1 MARMKILVLLFYSL
15 FISSTVWSQD
25 GVETAKMLV
34 AIADEAYNV
43 QKAIDVAKE
52 QYVMAAQADPQNIKA
67 NWMAGETY
75 LQTVDREKAT
85 EYFLQVYQLDPS
97 YRFDLLYKIGFSYQL
112 GLQFDQALEKYQA
125 YKRKLLNDQNY
136 RGRDKVPLE
145 FVERRIEE
153 CENGKFFMANPAHFT
168 IVNVGESINSE
179 WPDYAPVINQDET
192 MMIFT
197 SRRRDGNMNEDV
209 FDDNF
214 PYEDIFIS
222 RKVGD
227 SWSPAQNIGEV
238 INTPFFDSNLGLSPD
253 GQQLY
258 IYKDNNGGD
267 IYVCELKGD
276 DYGAPK
282 SLSKRINS
290 SYTEK
295 SITVSADGTK
305 LYFSSDRP
313 GGLGGLDIYMCII
326 DDDGEWGY
334 AKNMGTT
341 INTQYDEDGPFIDY
355 DNTTLYFS
363 SKGSKGMGGFDIFR
377 TEFDPATEEW
387 SEPVNLGYPINTPDN
402 DIFFVATKDGERGY
416 YASVR
421 EDGLGYD
428 DIFMISIPDLDDQF
442 AQSKQLESE
451 PPDLPII
458 GIESIPLD
466 LRSVKMTV
474 KVVESGSK
482 IPLDARLSIISSQDQ
497 TNLNFNRNA
506 KGVFT
511 VQLSPGQGAEYQLRV
526 EKPGYQS
533 KSLNFSVPQGGS
545 DVNEVSRTIRLNRM
559 QVARK
564 SGVRNIYFDF
574 DKIVI
579 KDEAYA
585 ELNKLEE
592 LLTKNAGLAMEVVG
606 HTDSVGTKQYNLA
619 LSQRRAKAVIEYL
632 KSKGLDTSSLTA
644 VGYGAERPL
653 ATNDDERE
661 GRELNRRVEFNMLK
675 SE

>member
-1 MARMKILVLLFYSL
+1 MARMKILVLFFYSL
-15 FISSTVWSQD
+15 FISFMVWSQD

-34 AIADEAYNV
+34 EIADEAYHV

-75 LQTVDREKAT
+75 LETVDREKAT
-85 EYFLQVYQLDPS
+85 DYYLQVHQLDPN

-112 GLQFDQALEKYQA
+112 GLQFDQALENYQA
-125 YKRKLLNDQNY
+125 YRRKLLNDQNY

-145 FVERRIEE
+145 MVERRIEE
-153 CENGKFFMANPAHFT
+153 CKNGKFFIANPANFS
-168 IVNVGESINSE
+168 IVNVGAAINSE
-179 WPDYAPVINQDET
+179 WPDYAPVINRDET
-192 MMIFT
+192 TMIFT
-197 SRRRDGNMNEDV
+197 SRRREGNMNEDV

-227 SWSPAQNIGEV
+227 TWSPAQNIGEV

-267 IYVCELKGD
+267 IYVSELKGD

-282 SLSKRINS
+282 PMSRRINS

-295 SITVSADGTK
+295 SITVSADGSK

-313 GGLGGLDIYMCII
+313 GGLGGLDIYMCIM
-326 DDDGEWGY
+326 DDGGEWGY
-334 AKNMGTT
+334 AKNMGAT

-428 DIFMISIPDLDDQF
+428 DIFMVSIPDLDYQL

-451 PPDLPII
+451 QPDLP
-458 GIESIPLD
+458 GLVIESVPLD
-466 LRSVKMTV
+466 LQSVKMVV
-474 KVVESGSK
+474 KVEESGSK
-482 IPLDARLSIISSQDQ
+482 IPLDARLSILSDQDQ
-497 TNLNFNRNA
+497 TNLNFNRDV

-533 KSLNFSVPQGGS
+533 KTLNFSVPKGGS
-545 DVNEVSRTIRLNRM
+545 DVKEVSRTIRLNRL
-559 QVARK
+559 QVVRK
-564 SGVRNIYFDF
+564 SGVQNIYFDF

-579 KDEAYA
+579 KDEAYT

-592 LLTKNAGLAMEVVG
+592 LLTKNPGLAMEVVG
-606 HTDSVGTKQYNLA
+606 HTDSVGTKQYNLT

-632 KSKGLDTSSLTA
+632 KGKGLDTSRLTP
-644 VGYGAERPL
+644 VGYGAERPM

-661 GRELNRRVEFNMLK
+661 GRELNRRVEFKMLK
-675 SE
+675 SD